1 MKFRYAV
8 IVTILVF
15 LGGVVF
21 SGQAVAQEIKERMK
35 QRLPVIV
42 ELKAQGVVG
51 ENNQGYLA
59 FVTGEKI
66 QEALVEQENQDRKSI
81 YTQIAEQQ
89 NTSLDLVEKRRAM
102 VLADRAIAGEF
113 IQKPDGSWMK
123 KQ

>member
-8 IVTILVF
+8 FVTLLVF
-15 LGGVVF
+15 LGGVIF
-21 SGQAVAQEIKERMK
+21 SGQALAQDIKERMK

-42 ELKAQGVVG
+42 ELKAQGLVG

-59 FVTGEKI
+59 FVTAKKI

-81 YTQIAEQQ
+81 YTQIAKQQ
-89 NTSLDLVEKRRAM
+89 NTSLDLVEKRRAL

-113 IQKPDGSWMK
+113 IQKPDGSWIQK
-123 KQ
+123 